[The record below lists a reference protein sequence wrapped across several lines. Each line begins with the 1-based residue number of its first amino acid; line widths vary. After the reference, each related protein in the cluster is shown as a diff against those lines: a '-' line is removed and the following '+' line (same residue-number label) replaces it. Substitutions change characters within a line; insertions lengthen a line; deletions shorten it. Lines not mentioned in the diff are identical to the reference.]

1 MLPTPQQLDLKRADP
16 AGAVHSPALRS
27 PQRKAS
33 PVTASEPAKPAQ
45 HPDHD
50 EPHRLAALARLD
62 VLDTLPEPLFD
73 AITAAARQAC
83 QVPIALVSLVDAERQ
98 WFKSNIGLPGV
109 QQTPREVAFCDH
121 AIRSD
126 SVLEVPD
133 TRLDERFASNPMVTG
148 KPGIRFYAGAPIV
161 MPDGSRVGTVCV
173 IDHQPRQLSEEQRL
187 FLQSLALITSVALT
201 DRRQQLTIGHALADS
216 EARYRAIVEDQT
228 ELISLARPDGTLCF
242 VNAAYAR
249 HFEQTPTQ
257 MVGRN
262 LLDFVDPA
270 DRAAVAAHV
279 AAACAAQQPL
289 TGVNRSQSAAG
300 VARWVAWTNRPIRSA
315 QGPVL
320 MLQSV
325 GRDITDQHLAET
337 RLGDALREKE
347 TLLKEVY
354 HRVKNNL
361 QVVQSLL
368 NLQQRHVADGA
379 ARSALQECARR
390 IRAMALVHEKLYLS
404 GNLADLSLRD
414 YTQDLLRLVDELT
427 GASQRRVVLR
437 AEVDDFRCRLESA
450 IPYGLLVTELVCN
463 ALEHGF
469 GDRPEG
475 EVCVQ
480 LLRQGEAACL
490 TVRDDGIG
498 LTAGFDLSLAATM
511 GLQLAVTLA
520 LQLGGQLE
528 ARSEGGAVFS
538 VVLTR
543 L

>member
-1 MLPTPQQLDLKRADP
+1 M
-16 AGAVHSPALRS
+16 
-27 PQRKAS
+27 
-33 PVTASEPAKPAQ
+33 TASDHA
-45 HPDHD
+45 DHD
-50 EPHRLAALARLD
+50 ELQRLAALARLD

-109 QQTPREVAFCDH
+109 QQTPRGVAFCDH

-133 TRLDERFASNPMVTG
+133 AQRDERFAANPLVTSE
-148 KPGIRFYAGAPIV
+148 PGIRFYAGAPIV
-161 MPDGSRVGTVCV
+161 MPDGARVGTVCV
-173 IDHQPRQLSEEQRL
+173 IDRQPRRLSEAQRL
-187 FLQSLALITSVALT
+187 LLQGLARITSVALIE
-201 DRRQQLTIGHALADS
+201 RRQQLAISRALADS

-228 ELISLARPDGTLCF
+228 ELISLSQPDGTLCF

-249 HFEQTPTQ
+249 HYGHTPLQ

-270 DRAAVAAHV
+270 DSAAVAAHL
-279 AAACAAQQPL
+279 AAACAAEQPL
-289 TGVNRSQSAAG
+289 TGVNRTQSAAG
-300 VARWVAWTNRPIRSA
+300 VARWVAWTNRPIRGDKG
-315 QGPVL
+315 QVT

-325 GRDITDQHLAET
+325 GRDITDQHLAEV
-337 RLGDALREKE
+337 RLGEALREKD

-361 QVVQSLL
+361 QLVQSLL
-368 NLQQRHVADGA
+368 NLQQRHVADDGA
-379 ARSALQECARR
+379 RAALQECARR
-390 IRAMALVHEKLYLS
+390 IRAMALVHEKLYQS

-414 YTQDLLRLVDELT
+414 YTQDLLRLVNELT
-427 GASQRRVVLR
+427 GASQRKVVLH
-437 AEVDDFRCRLESA
+437 AEVDDIRCRLESA

-463 ALEHGF
+463 AMEHGF
-469 GDRPEG
+469 GERAEG
-475 EVCVQ
+475 EVRVQ
-480 LLRQGEAACL
+480 LLRQGETVRL

-498 LTAGFDLSLAATM
+498 LAPGFDLSRATTM
-511 GLQLAVTLA
+511 GLQLALTLA

-528 ARSEGGAVFS
+528 ARSDGGAVFS